1 MREKAVIPV
10 PRHLQDKHYAG
21 AKQLGHGQG
30 YQYSHDA
37 ADGIAAQDY
46 LGEYPGVEKRY
57 YEPTD
62 RGYERELSERLA
74 EIRRRLHDRP
84 PPPQG

>member
-1 MREKAVIPV
+1 V

-30 YQYSHDA
+30 YAYAHDA
-37 ADGIAAQDY
+37 PDGIAAQDY
-46 LGEYPGVEKRY
+46 LGVEKTY

-62 RGYERELSERLA
+62 RGLEGELGRRLA
-74 EIRRRLHDRP
+74 EIRRRLRDERP
-84 PPPQG
+84 QAAGSP